1 MKGPENELQVRL
13 LFHIAHK
20 KNDEKNLM
28 SYHQKLQ
35 ETTHDQ
41 LCLAAIHYLRGH
53 FEEATEIY
61 KKILLETRDYQAINA
76 YIALCY
82 YKMEYFDVSME
93 ILSGYLNFDPQSIYA
108 TNLKACNNYQLYSG
122 KNAEE
127 VLKPIQQLFKGG
139 DIFKESDLLRHNLVV
154 FRNGENAMQT
164 LPPLIDVF
172 PEAKLNLVIYHLKK

>member
-82 YKMEYFDVSME
+82 YKM
-93 ILSGYLNFDPQSIYA
+93 
-108 TNLKACNNYQLYSG
+108 
-122 KNAEE
+122 
-127 VLKPIQQLFKGG
+127 
-139 DIFKESDLLRHNLVV
+139 
-154 FRNGENAMQT
+154 
-164 LPPLIDVF
+164 
-172 PEAKLNLVIYHLKK
+172 